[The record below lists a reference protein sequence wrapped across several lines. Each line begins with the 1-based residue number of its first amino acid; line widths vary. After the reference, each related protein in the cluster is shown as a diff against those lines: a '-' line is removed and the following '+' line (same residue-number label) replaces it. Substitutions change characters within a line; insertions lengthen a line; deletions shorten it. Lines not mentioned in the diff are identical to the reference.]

1 MKMKKENLKKTNRK
15 SVFRRM
21 IEKIVVILQIF
32 MVLLPTTYAFADS
45 VDFGDELWISR
56 GDLGFYTL
64 QYWSEYRGRW
74 MYITY
79 SQTFYTDK
87 NGEKNLA
94 YCVNPDLDGVGY
106 LPDES
111 EGYNVK
117 VEKRTG
123 DRKIW
128 KILRNGYPNVSK
140 EELGVETDDDAY
152 LATKQAIYWVI
163 RGWRLSEVHNYFRGG
178 EDEINGQNV
187 EDIKRRGTK
196 VVDAI
201 YKLVDIA
208 YNHKD
213 IILSKPLVLDEE
225 KLHQDSIKEDYYSKT
240 YKITESNMVSKVKIN
255 SIKNAPEGTYISD
268 EKGNPKTEFKD
279 KENFKIMIPK
289 ANIDKDYKVKIEY
302 TTSYESYPV
311 YCANSIIENKQNY
324 VILLNK
330 TEHEDRT
337 LRIDL
342 ESKKSKLKLKKI
354 DAETKQPLQG
364 VKFDISYADGT
375 KIGSYETNE
384 NGEINL
390 ENLLKG
396 TIKIVE
402 TKTDDMHIL
411 ESNPIEVDLDYDDEK
426 EIVLENKRIKGKIK
440 IVKTSENQNKVLDTE
455 AGSPIEGAKFNIYN
469 KQNEF
474 IEQITTDKNG
484 TAYSSELDKGE
495 YRVKEVETGEW
506 YIYEPITAN
515 AEIKENNEIVE
526 IKLKNKSKDP
536 EVDITKKSKNL
547 VAPNEELD
555 YEFTIKNSGN
565 TSLEDFTWYDILPSE
580 YAKITKISTGTYNQ
594 DINYSVYYKTNKKD
608 EYMVLKKE
616 LNSKENNYI
625 DVTRIYL
632 EPDEKI
638 TEIKVKFGSV
648 DKGFQNVEKPHIFML
663 VNDGLENDI
672 KIENQ
677 TILEGTHQT
686 YKVCDEDETVTTI
699 YNVVKPKKLPR
710 TGF

>member
-1 MKMKKENLKKTNRK
+1 M
-15 SVFRRM
+15 
-21 IEKIVVILQIF
+21 
-32 MVLLPTTYAFADS
+32 
-45 VDFGDELWISR
+45 
-56 GDLGFYTL
+56 
-64 QYWSEYRGRW
+64 
-74 MYITY
+74 
-79 SQTFYTDK
+79 
-87 NGEKNLA
+87 
-94 YCVNPDLDGVGY
+94 
-106 LPDES
+106 
-111 EGYNVK
+111 
-117 VEKRTG
+117 
-123 DRKIW
+123 
-128 KILRNGYPNVSK
+128 
-140 EELGVETDDDAY
+140 
-152 LATKQAIYWVI
+152 
-163 RGWRLSEVHNYFRGG
+163 
-178 EDEINGQNV
+178 
-187 EDIKRRGTK
+187 
-196 VVDAI
+196 
-201 YKLVDIA
+201 DIA

-289 ANIDKDYKVKIEY
+289 ANIDKDYNVKIEY

-342 ESKKSKLKLKKI
+342 ESKKSKIKLKKI

-455 AGSPIEGAKFNIYN
+455 ARSPIEGAKFNIYN

-495 YRVKEVETGEW
+495 YHVKEVETGEW

-608 EYMVLKKE
+608 EYMVLKK
-616 LNSKENNYI
+616 
-625 DVTRIYL
+625 RI
-632 EPDEKI
+632 K
-638 TEIKVKFGSV
+638 
-648 DKGFQNVEKPHIFML
+648 
-663 VNDGLENDI
+663 
-672 KIENQ
+672 
-677 TILEGTHQT
+677 
-686 YKVCDEDETVTTI
+686 
-699 YNVVKPKKLPR
+699 
-710 TGF
+710 